1 VKINTIKSLKRRKFR
16 IGNQVSDFGQ
26 NKTKLIKKR
35 QNKKKCILQIFLA
48 SHYKKFISRQRR
60 MHCVVL
66 CCVVLWCGV
75 VWCGVVWCGV
85 VWCGVVWCGVVWCG
99 VVWCGIQNDRETERQ
114 RETWKAKTIEPICVC
129 QCCGDRTINFLSLH
143 PFLVVRYVPKPTIK
157 MAGYNKKTKTLFLNV
172 VVFKKRKCCSFG
184 ALFGNSLSD
193 PHRSQGSESL
203 GTKKQRV
210 QKRKES

>member
-1 VKINTIKSLKRRKFR
+1 V
-16 IGNQVSDFGQ
+16 
-26 NKTKLIKKR
+26 
-35 QNKKKCILQIFLA
+35 
-48 SHYKKFISRQRR
+48 
-60 MHCVVL
+60 
-66 CCVVLWCGV
+66 WCGV